1 MAPGQEGRGGER
13 AAAQA
18 AYYVA
23 YSNYSTAYSDYSSQ
37 WTTYVNSL
45 LSNASIQLGSLA
57 V

>member
-23 YSNYSTAYSDYSSQ
+23 YSNYSTDYSDYSSQ